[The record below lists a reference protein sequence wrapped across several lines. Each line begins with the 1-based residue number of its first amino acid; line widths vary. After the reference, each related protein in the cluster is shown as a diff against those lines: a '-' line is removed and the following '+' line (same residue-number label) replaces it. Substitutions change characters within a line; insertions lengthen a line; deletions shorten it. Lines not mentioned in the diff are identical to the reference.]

1 MLYNIWHRESI
12 CIKGSIRTI
21 IYVVDYK
28 DEKYLAK
35 EKHMVIGSARISIC
49 DWIIRIKCV
58 PSFYCRLTFQV
69 PIDPHLR
76 STLQVL
82 QVFRHLQVRLTKDM
96 I

>member
-1 MLYNIWHRESI
+1 MLYDIWHRESI
-12 CIKGSIRTI
+12 YIKGSIRTSLTL
-21 IYVVDYK
+21 DYK

-82 QVFRHLQVRLTKDM
+82 QVFRHLQVSLTKD
-96 I
+96 II